1 MLDQDGKKIF
11 YSDEENNFDLPLELI
26 QDIYDKNE
34 AGIVLNSREDI
45 EDHDEV
51 KEENFIN
58 EAFEDH
64 EDDKEEN
71 FINETFEDHEE
82 VKEENIEDHEE
93 EIDLSNENK
102 YDSYYLERIDEV
114 EDLLDEICESIPAYA
129 FEHLNGG
136 IILTEDIKYHEESY
150 ADDLLI
156 MGEYQRSILGN
167 MIKIYYGSFMEMYR
181 FSSRDRL
188 REKLEEVLLHEF
200 THHLE
205 FLANEWG
212 LVIEDK
218 KFLEEYRKG
227 KNNE

>member
-1 MLDQDGKKIF
+1 MLDPDGRKIF
-11 YSDEENNFDLPLELI
+11 YSDGENNFDLPLDLI
-26 QDIYDKNE
+26 EEIYEKNE
-34 AGIVLNSREDI
+34 DEIKLNSSEEIKGPDTN
-45 EDHDEV
+45 
-51 KEENFIN
+51 KEESSIN
-58 EAFEDH
+58 EAFEDYE
-64 EDDKEEN
+64 EDQEKSKED
-71 FINETFEDHEE
+71 TGLKDEE
-82 VKEENIEDHEE
+82 
-93 EIDLSNENK
+93 K

-114 EDLLDEICESIPAYA
+114 EEILEDICESIPSYA
-129 FEHLNGG
+129 FDHLNGG
-136 IILTEDIKYHEESY
+136 IILSEEKKYHEESRE
-150 ADDLLI
+150 DDLLI

-181 FSSRDRL
+181 FSSRERL
-188 REKLEEVLLHEF
+188 KEKLEEVLLHAF

>member
-1 MLDQDGKKIF
+1 MLDPDGRKIF
-11 YSDEENNFDLPLELI
+11 YSDGENNFDLPLDLI
-26 QDIYDKNE
+26 EEIYEKNE
-34 AGIVLNSREDI
+34 DDTKLNSSEGFEIPKED
-45 EDHDEV
+45 
-51 KEENFIN
+51 KEEGSIN
-58 EAFEDH
+58 EAFKDYEKAQEESKEDT
-64 EDDKEEN
+64 DLKDEEN
-71 FINETFEDHEE
+71 
-82 VKEENIEDHEE
+82 
-93 EIDLSNENK
+93 

-114 EDLLDEICESIPAYA
+114 EEILEEICGSIPSYA
-129 FEHLNGG
+129 FDHLNGG
-136 IILTEDIKYHEESY
+136 IILSEDKKYHEESRE
-150 ADDLLI
+150 DDLLI

-181 FSSRDRL
+181 FSSRERL

>member
-1 MLDQDGKKIF
+1 MLDPDGRKIF
-11 YSDEENNFDLPLELI
+11 YSDEGNNFDLPLELI

-34 AGIVLNSREDI
+34 DEIKLNSSEEFEDSDI
-45 EDHDEV
+45 N
-51 KEENFIN
+51 KEE
-58 EAFEDH
+58 DV
-64 EDDKEEN
+64 
-71 FINETFEDHEE
+71 INETFEDYEKDQE
-82 VKEENIEDHEE
+82 KNKEDTGLKDEEN
-93 EIDLSNENK
+93 

-114 EDLLDEICESIPAYA
+114 EEILEDICESIPSYA
-129 FEHLNGG
+129 FDHLNGG
-136 IILTEDIKYHEESY
+136 IILSEDKKYHEESR

-181 FSSRDRL
+181 YSSRERL
-188 REKLEEVLLHEF
+188 KEKLEEVLLHEF

>member
-1 MLDQDGKKIF
+1 MLYPDGRKIF
-11 YSDEENNFDLPLELI
+11 YSDGENNFDLPLDLI
-26 QDIYDKNE
+26 EDIYEKNE
-34 AGIVLNSREDI
+34 DEIKLNSSEGFETPKED
-45 EDHDEV
+45 
-51 KEENFIN
+51 KEEGSIN
-58 EAFEDH
+58 EAFEDYEKDQEKNK
-64 EDDKEEN
+64 ED
-71 FINETFEDHEE
+71 
-82 VKEENIEDHEE
+82 
-93 EIDLSNENK
+93 IDLKDEEK

-114 EDLLDEICESIPAYA
+114 EEILEDICESIPSYA
-129 FEHLNGG
+129 FDHLNGG
-136 IILTEDIKYHEESY
+136 IILSEDKKYHEESR

-181 FSSRDRL
+181 YSSRERL
-188 REKLEEVLLHEF
+188 KEKLEEVLLHEF

>member
-1 MLDQDGKKIF
+1 MLDPDGRKIF
-11 YSDEENNFDLPLELI
+11 YSDGENNFDLPLDLI
-26 QDIYDKNE
+26 EEIYEKNE
-34 AGIVLNSREDI
+34 DDTKLNSSEGFEIPKED
-45 EDHDEV
+45 
-51 KEENFIN
+51 KEEGSIN
-58 EAFEDH
+58 EAFKDYEKAQEESKEDT
-64 EDDKEEN
+64 DLKDEEN
-71 FINETFEDHEE
+71 
-82 VKEENIEDHEE
+82 
-93 EIDLSNENK
+93 

-114 EDLLDEICESIPAYA
+114 EEILEDICESIPSYA
-129 FEHLNGG
+129 FDHLNGG
-136 IILTEDIKYHEESY
+136 IILSEDKKYHEESR

-167 MIKIYYGSFMEMYR
+167 MIKIYYGSFMEMYMY
-181 FSSRDRL
+181 SSRERL
-188 REKLEEVLLHEF
+188 KEKLEEVLLHEF

>member
-1 MLDQDGKKIF
+1 MLDPDGRKIF
-11 YSDEENNFDLPLELI
+11 YSDGENNFDLPLELI
-26 QDIYDKNE
+26 EDIYEKNE
-34 AGIVLNSREDI
+34 DETKLNSSEGF
-45 EDHDEV
+45 ETP
-51 KEENFIN
+51 KE
-58 EAFEDH
+58 
-64 EDDKEEN
+64 DKEESS
-71 FINETFEDHEE
+71 IDETFEDKGE
-82 VKEENIEDHEE
+82 VQEKIKEDTDSEDEEENENKNDTGLKDEE
-93 EIDLSNENK
+93 K

-114 EDLLDEICESIPAYA
+114 EEILEDICESIPSYA
-129 FEHLNGG
+129 FDHLNGG
-136 IILTEDIKYHEESY
+136 IILSEDKKYHEESR

-181 FSSRDRL
+181 YSSRERL
-188 REKLEEVLLHEF
+188 KEKLEEVLLHEF

>member
-1 MLDQDGKKIF
+1 MLDPDGRKIF
-11 YSDEENNFDLPLELI
+11 YSDGENNFDLPLDLI
-26 QDIYDKNE
+26 EEIYEKNE
-34 AGIVLNSREDI
+34 DDTKLNSSEGFEIPKED
-45 EDHDEV
+45 
-51 KEENFIN
+51 KEEGSIN
-58 EAFEDH
+58 EAFKDYEKAQEESKEDT
-64 EDDKEEN
+64 DLKDEEN
-71 FINETFEDHEE
+71 
-82 VKEENIEDHEE
+82 
-93 EIDLSNENK
+93 

-114 EDLLDEICESIPAYA
+114 EEILEDICESIPSYA
-129 FEHLNGG
+129 FDHLNGG
-136 IILTEDIKYHEESY
+136 IILSEDKKYHEESR

-181 FSSRDRL
+181 YSSRERL
-188 REKLEEVLLHEF
+188 KEKLEEVLLHEV

-227 KNNE
+227 IDNE

>member
-1 MLDQDGKKIF
+1 MLDPDGRKIF
-11 YSDEENNFDLPLELI
+11 YSDGENNFDLPLDLI
-26 QDIYDKNE
+26 EEIYEKNE
-34 AGIVLNSREDI
+34 DDTKLNSSEGFEIPKED
-45 EDHDEV
+45 
-51 KEENFIN
+51 KEEGSIN
-58 EAFEDH
+58 EAFKDYEKAQEESKEDT
-64 EDDKEEN
+64 DLKDEEN
-71 FINETFEDHEE
+71 
-82 VKEENIEDHEE
+82 
-93 EIDLSNENK
+93 

-114 EDLLDEICESIPAYA
+114 EEILEDICDSIPSYA
-129 FEHLNGG
+129 FDHLNGG
-136 IILTEDIKYHEESY
+136 IILSEDKKYHEESR

-181 FSSRDRL
+181 YSSRERL
-188 REKLEEVLLHEF
+188 KEKLEEVLLHEF

>member
-1 MLDQDGKKIF
+1 MLDPDGRKIF
-11 YSDEENNFDLPLELI
+11 YSDKENNFDLPLDLI
-26 QDIYDKNE
+26 EDIYEKNE
-34 AGIVLNSREDI
+34 DETKLNSSEGF
-45 EDHDEV
+45 ETP
-51 KEENFIN
+51 KE
-58 EAFEDH
+58 
-64 EDDKEEN
+64 DKEEGS
-71 FINETFEDHEE
+71 INETFEDYEE
-82 VKEENIEDHEE
+82 DQEESKED
-93 EIDLSNENK
+93 IDLKDEEK

-114 EDLLDEICESIPAYA
+114 EEILEDICESIPSYA
-129 FEHLNGG
+129 FDHLNGG
-136 IILTEDIKYHEESY
+136 IILSEDKKYHEESR

-181 FSSRDRL
+181 YSSRERL
-188 REKLEEVLLHEF
+188 KEKLEEVLLHEF

-218 KFLEEYRKG
+218 KFLEEYKKG

>member
-1 MLDQDGKKIF
+1 MHDPDGRKIF
-11 YSDEENNFDLPLELI
+11 YSDGENNFDLPLDLI
-26 QDIYDKNE
+26 EEIYEKNE
-34 AGIVLNSREDI
+34 DKIKLNSI
-45 EDHDEV
+45 EG
-51 KEENFIN
+51 
-58 EAFEDH
+58 FETPKK
-64 EDDKEEN
+64 DKEEDS
-71 FINETFEDHEE
+71 IDETFEDKGEAQEE
-82 VKEENIEDHEE
+82 SKEDIGLKDEE
-93 EIDLSNENK
+93 K

-114 EDLLDEICESIPAYA
+114 EEILEDICESIPSYA
-129 FEHLNGG
+129 FDHLNGG
-136 IILTEDIKYHEESY
+136 IILSEDKKYHEESR

-181 FSSRDRL
+181 FSSRERL
-188 REKLEEVLLHEF
+188 KEKLEEVLLHEF

>member
-1 MLDQDGKKIF
+1 MLDPDGRKIF
-11 YSDEENNFDLPLELI
+11 YSDGENNFDLPLDLI
-26 QDIYDKNE
+26 EEIYEKNE
-34 AGIVLNSREDI
+34 DDTKLNSSEGFEIPKED
-45 EDHDEV
+45 
-51 KEENFIN
+51 KEEGSIN
-58 EAFEDH
+58 EAFKDYEKAQEESKEDT
-64 EDDKEEN
+64 DLKDGEN
-71 FINETFEDHEE
+71 
-82 VKEENIEDHEE
+82 
-93 EIDLSNENK
+93 

-114 EDLLDEICESIPAYA
+114 EEILEDICESIPSYA
-129 FEHLNGG
+129 FDHLNGG
-136 IILTEDIKYHEESY
+136 IILSEDKKYHEESR

-181 FSSRDRL
+181 FSSRERL
-188 REKLEEVLLHEF
+188 KEKLEEVLLHEF

-205 FLANEWG
+205 FLTNEWG